1 MNAGLLVCNWSMH
14 GKVLTNSRTDLFQRM
29 DCTRTYRNSYWFV
42 WGPGG
47 GIGILLTDVI
57 TISYYSWVMKK
68 PLSCTFKCSVEHCR
82 VIMYV
87 TFTSSTVAPFLVSIV
102 VGCQCA
108 PWSTVFSPGATVIT
122 TTFVNEWERT
132 AIPLRRPLS
141 AEA

>member
-1 MNAGLLVCNWSMH
+1 M
-14 GKVLTNSRTDLFQRM
+14 
-29 DCTRTYRNSYWFV
+29 
-42 WGPGG
+42 GPGG

-68 PLSCTFKCSVEHCR
+68 LLSCTFKWSVEHCR
-82 VIMYV
+82 VIMHI

-108 PWSTVFSPGATVIT
+108 PWSTVFSSGATVIT

-132 AIPLRRPLS
+132 AVPFRGPLS

>member
-1 MNAGLLVCNWSMH
+1 M
-14 GKVLTNSRTDLFQRM
+14 
-29 DCTRTYRNSYWFV
+29 
-42 WGPGG
+42 

-68 PLSCTFKCSVEHCR
+68 LLSCTFKWSVEHCR
-82 VIMYV
+82 VIMHI

-108 PWSTVFSPGATVIT
+108 PWSTVFSSGAAVIT

-132 AIPLRRPLS
+132 AVPFRGSLS